1 MYVSAKS
8 VCMELLMSKFI
19 YRMQNI
25 LNIKYKLEDQAKTEF
40 MLANQELREEEEKLQ
55 KLKDRKADYEAE
67 VRKLL
72 QNNLQVERI
81 KENQEAIVRMGEFII
96 AQTTCVEKAQH
107 QVDIKAAKLTEVM
120 QERKAQEKLKEKAFE
135 NFLQEENA
143 RESKEIDELVSFT
156 YGRRQREE

>member
-1 MYVSAKS
+1 
-8 VCMELLMSKFI
+8 MSKFI

-143 RESKEIDELVSFT
+143 RES
-156 YGRRQREE
+156 

>member
-1 MYVSAKS
+1 
-8 VCMELLMSKFI
+8 MSKFI

-40 MLANQELREEEEKLQ
+40 MLANQNLREEEEKLRLFTERKQ
-55 KLKDRKADYEAE
+55 GYEENVRNLLKRN
-67 VRKLL
+67 LL
-72 QNNLQVERI
+72 VERI
-81 KENQEAIVRMGEFII
+81 KENQNAILRMEEFIKV
-96 AQTTCVEKAQH
+96 QKKQVEEAEK
-107 QVDIKAAKLTEVM
+107 QVEIKKQKLTVLM

-156 YGRRQREE
+156 YGRKQREE

>member
-1 MYVSAKS
+1 
-8 VCMELLMSKFI
+8 MSKFV

-40 MLANQELREEEEKLQ
+40 MLANQILREEEEKLQ
-55 KLKDRKADYEAE
+55 ILKDRKNGYEEE
-67 VRKLL
+67 VRRLL
-72 QNNLQVERI
+72 QKSLQVERI
-81 KENQEAIVRMGEFII
+81 KENQGAIVRMKEFII
-96 AQTTCVEKAQH
+96 EQESCVKEAQY
-107 QVDIKAAKLTEVM
+107 QVDLKAEKWTELRK
-120 QERKAQEKLKEKAFE
+120 ERKAQEKLKEKAFE

>member
-1 MYVSAKS
+1 
-8 VCMELLMSKFI
+8 MELFMSKFI

-40 MLANQELREEEEKLQ
+40 MTANQILREEEEKLESLT
-55 KLKDRKADYEAE
+55 KRKAGYEEE
-67 VRKLL
+67 VRQLL
-72 QNNLQVERI
+72 QKNLQVERI
-81 KENQEAIVRMGEFII
+81 KENQEAIVRMREFITEQMAVVKE
-96 AQTTCVEKAQH
+96 AQYQVELKAE
-107 QVDIKAAKLTEVM
+107 KLTELR
-120 QERKAQEKLKEKAFE
+120 QERKAQEKLKDRAFE

>member
-1 MYVSAKS
+1 
-8 VCMELLMSKFI
+8 MELFMSKFI

-40 MLANQELREEEEKLQ
+40 MTANQMLREEEEKLES
-55 KLKDRKADYEAE
+55 LKKRKAGYEEE
-67 VRKLL
+67 VRQLL
-72 QNNLQVERI
+72 QKNLQVERI
-81 KENQEAIVRMGEFII
+81 KENQEAIVRMREFITEQMAVVKE
-96 AQTTCVEKAQH
+96 AQYQVELKAE
-107 QVDIKAAKLTEVM
+107 KLTELR
-120 QERKAQEKLKEKAFE
+120 QERKAQEKLKDRAFE

>member
-1 MYVSAKS
+1 
-8 VCMELLMSKFI
+8 MSKFI

-40 MLANQELREEEEKLQ
+40 MLANQILREEEEKLEN
-55 KLKDRKADYEAE
+55 LKERKAGYEEE
-67 VRKLL
+67 VRRLL
-72 QNNLQVERI
+72 QKNLQVERI

-96 AQTTCVEKAQH
+96 EQMARVKEAQY
-107 QVDIKAAKLTEVM
+107 QVDLKAEKLTELR

>member
-1 MYVSAKS
+1 
-8 VCMELLMSKFI
+8 MSKFI

-40 MLANQELREEEEKLQ
+40 MLANQILREEEEKLQ
-55 KLKDRKADYEAE
+55 KLKDRKAGYEEE
-67 VRKLL
+67 VRRLL
-72 QNNLQVERI
+72 QKNLQVDLI
-81 KENQEAIVRMGEFII
+81 KENQEAIVRMGEFIKEQTERVKE
-96 AQTTCVEKAQH
+96 AQY
-107 QVDIKAAKLTEVM
+107 QVDQKAAKLTELRK
-120 QERKAQEKLKEKAFE
+120 ERKAQEKLKEKAFE

>member
-1 MYVSAKS
+1 
-8 VCMELLMSKFI
+8 MSKFI

-40 MLANQELREEEEKLQ
+40 MTANQILREEEEKLES
-55 KLKDRKADYEAE
+55 LKKRKAGYEEE
-67 VRKLL
+67 VRQLL
-72 QNNLQVERI
+72 QKNLQVERI
-81 KENQEAIVRMGEFII
+81 KENQEAIVRMREFITEQMAVVKE
-96 AQTTCVEKAQH
+96 AQYQVELKAE
-107 QVDIKAAKLTEVM
+107 KLTELR
-120 QERKAQEKLKEKAFE
+120 QERKAQEKLKDRAFE